1 MMKIAII
8 GTGKIVPEAMEAM
21 LQAGGYEFV
30 AIFARPKS
38 KAKGEELAE
47 KYGIKKVYTDYAE
60 LLADDEVEFVYIG
73 NVNIAHYQYTKE
85 ALLAG
90 KHIILEKP
98 FCTSMK
104 ETQEIVDLAR
114 EKKLYLLE
122 AVTILELPNFAK
134 IRESIA
140 DIGRVRLVQCN
151 YSQYSSRYDKYLAGE
166 VLPALDPVFA
176 GGALYDINIYNINA
190 VVSLFGAPEK
200 VVYHANIG
208 FNGVD
213 ISGTVLLSY
222 PDFKVTCTGAKDCD
236 GPCFVTIQGEKGY
249 IVVDGAPN
257 SMENVTVKLRGKE
270 PVTYHLN
277 EYEHRMVHEFINFR
291 KIYEEKNYKAMD
303 AKLQVS
309 LNVMKVAQ
317 EARNSAGIK
326 FPAD

>member
-1 MMKIAII
+1 MRIGII
-8 GTGKIVPEAMEAM
+8 GTGKIVLEAMSAM
-21 LQAGGYEFV
+21 KQAGGYELT

-38 KAKGEELAE
+38 KARGEELAAE
-47 KYGIKKVYTDYAE
+47 FGIKKVYTDYTE
-60 LLADDEVEFVYIG
+60 LLADSEVEFVYVA

-90 KHIILEKP
+90 KHVILEKP

-104 ETQEIVDLAR
+104 ETHEIVDLAR

-134 IRESIA
+134 IRELLPSIEP
-140 DIGRVRLVQCN
+140 IRLVQAN
-151 YSQYSSRYDKYLAGE
+151 YSQYSSRYDKYLQGE
-166 VLPALDPVFA
+166 VLPAFDPQYA
-176 GGALYDINIYNINA
+176 GGALYDINIYNINT
-190 VVSLFGAPEK
+190 VVALFGKPES
-200 VVYHANIG
+200 VAYHANVG
-208 FNGVD
+208 FNNVD

-222 PDFKVTCTGAKDCD
+222 PGFKVTCTGAKDCD
-236 GPCFVTIQGEKGY
+236 GPCFVTIQGEKGF
-249 IVVDGAPN
+249 IQVDGAPN
-257 SMENVTVKLRGKE
+257 SMENVTLKLRGQE
-270 PVTYHLN
+270 PVTYCLN

-291 KIYEEKNYKAMD
+291 NIYENQDYETMD
-303 AKLQVS
+303 RKLEIS